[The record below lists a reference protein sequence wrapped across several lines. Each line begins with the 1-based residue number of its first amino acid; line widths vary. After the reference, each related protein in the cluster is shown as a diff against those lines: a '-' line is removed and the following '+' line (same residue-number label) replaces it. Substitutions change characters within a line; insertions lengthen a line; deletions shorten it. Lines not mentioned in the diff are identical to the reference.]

1 MKDRAN
7 NIDREI
13 CSGEILYIVPK
24 EIKAKIMN
32 TILEDTSIVS
42 FDELPSDLNGADEN
56 YKLLFEALQKL
67 NSKKPK
73 QKRK

>member
-1 MKDRAN
+1 
-7 NIDREI
+7 
-13 CSGEILYIVPK
+13 
-24 EIKAKIMN
+24 
-32 TILEDTSIVS
+32 VS